1 MMRKR
6 SLVLT
11 FAVVFVLLNAG
22 ELFAQQGG
30 QYRLGISYGS
40 SIFSNKERFEF
51 MIGGGRKIALTK
63 DSPTAYF
70 PATFSPGQAYSITQV
85 SRPRTCSFFGQERG
99 TFSSQDILI
108 TASCGNPPFSLFKL
122 RVTRSIA
129 AAEIVGGRDGGP
141 VGGAPIGFL
150 LQSALT
156 MTGVVGTTPSA
167 SASRHCRGPPVCLM
181 L

>member
-1 MMRKR
+1 MRKR

-85 SRPRTCSFFGQERG
+85 SGPRTCTFFGQERG
-99 TFSSQDILI
+99 TFNSQDILI

-122 RVTRSIA
+122 QVSGVGQGETFSFADNYGRRYSYPFSTAVTLESCFTA
-129 AAEIVGGRDGGP
+129 AC
-141 VGGAPIGFL
+141 
-150 LQSALT
+150 T
-156 MTGVVGTTPSA
+156 
-167 SASRHCRGPPVCLM
+167 
-181 L
+181 